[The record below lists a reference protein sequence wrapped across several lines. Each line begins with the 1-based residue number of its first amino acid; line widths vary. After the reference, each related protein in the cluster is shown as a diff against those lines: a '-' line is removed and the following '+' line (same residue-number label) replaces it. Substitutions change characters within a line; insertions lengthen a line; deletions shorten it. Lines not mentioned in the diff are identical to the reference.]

1 MVTENKIIEQ
11 TQNWIKNV
19 VIDCN
24 FCPFAA
30 KPFLGNKIR
39 YKVLADSDESLLLE
53 TLIAEWQLL
62 DNDPEIE
69 TSFIIFQ
76 SGFEDF
82 ADYLEM
88 LYTAEELLADE
99 DYEGI
104 YQLASFHPKYCFHG
118 SHKDDASNYT
128 NRSIY
133 PMIHILREESLSK
146 AIATFPEVD
155 QIPERNIN
163 FANEKGIKYMQ
174 ALRASALI

>member
-104 YQLASFHPKYCFHG
+104 YQLASFHPKYCFFRLYSICFHLY
-118 SHKDDASNYT
+118 SNQPIFT
-128 NRSIY
+128 
-133 PMIHILREESLSK
+133 
-146 AIATFPEVD
+146 
-155 QIPERNIN
+155 
-163 FANEKGIKYMQ
+163 
-174 ALRASALI
+174 